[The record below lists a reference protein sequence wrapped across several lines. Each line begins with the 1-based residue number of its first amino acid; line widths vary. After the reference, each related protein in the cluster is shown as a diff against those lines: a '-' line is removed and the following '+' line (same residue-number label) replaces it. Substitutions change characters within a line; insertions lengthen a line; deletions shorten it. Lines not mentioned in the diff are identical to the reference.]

1 MEIICSSRESNIH
14 LANGEYITRSTV
26 MHIDIIDIASD
37 KMKQST
43 SKFMDPINLKIGNET
58 FALNLG
64 YTQFNTIYYD
74 TFNDTITDNDNGVP
88 YNSSDTAEIYQ
99 DLVSFPYKIHRY
111 KSLRNIYH
119 LKKSMIS

>member
-26 MHIDIIDIASD
+26 AHIDIVDIASD

-43 SKFMDPINLKIGNET
+43 SKFMNSINLKIGNET
-58 FALNLG
+58 FSLNLG

-74 TFNDTITDNDNGVP
+74 TFNDTVTDNDNGVP
-88 YNSSDTAEIYQ
+88 YNFSDTAEIYQ
-99 DLVSFPYKIHRY
+99 DLVPFPYNIHR
-111 KSLRNIYH
+111 
-119 LKKSMIS
+119 